1 MFLCRESIISLKKK
15 YLKTEAEEG
24 PCLSQLNMDGILD
37 AIAKE
42 GCSSLLEEV
51 FLDLEVS
58 VGGAEGCKGLHVL
71 WSSLSPVSCSFYM

>member
-1 MFLCRESIISLKKK
+1 MS
-15 YLKTEAEEG
+15 
-24 PCLSQLNMDGILD
+24 LSQPSMDGVLD

-58 VGGAEGCKGLHVL
+58 A
-71 WSSLSPVSCSFYM
+71 LSPAPRWRPSRHGVA